1 MTTFNGFLVVK
12 LRAMDSRS
20 ETRQYFLQ
28 QRDNTE
34 TPVIKK
40 NMYWDSMLEQFE
52 SKKVTIE
59 GRLRPDDGIEYV
71 TITLRTIGTVPL
83 RAPTGNPITISPG
96 SLNSDVVLLQNRL
109 KELGYDL
116 AADGFFGDKT
126 VEFVKKFQEAHHL
139 NADGVVNPET
149 WEALMAA

>member
-1 MTTFNGFLVVK
+1 MFNGFLVVK
-12 LRAMDSRS
+12 LSEMDSRS

-28 QRDNTE
+28 QRDNIE
-34 TPVIKK
+34 IPVKKK
-40 NMYWDSMLEQFE
+40 NMYRDRMLEQFE
-52 SKKVTIE
+52 SQKVTIE
-59 GRLRPDDGIEYV
+59 GRDGPEGIEYD
-71 TITLRTIGTVPL
+71 TITLRTIGTVPPV
-83 RAPTGNPITISPG
+83 APTGNPITISPG

>member
-1 MTTFNGFLVVK
+1 MTMFNGFLVVK
-12 LRAMDSRS
+12 LSAMDSRS

-34 TPVIKK
+34 IPIIKN
-40 NMYWDSMLEQFE
+40 NMYRDRMLEQFE

-59 GRLRPDDGIEYV
+59 GRPVPGGIEYD
-71 TITLRTIGTVPL
+71 TITLRTIGTVPPV
-83 RAPTGNPITISPG
+83 APTGNSITISHG
-96 SLNSDVVLLQNRL
+96 SLGSDVLLLQNRL

-116 AADGFFGDKT
+116 AADGYFGDKT
-126 VEFVKKFQEAHHL
+126 VDVVKKFQAAHHF
-139 NADGVVNPET
+139 NVDGIINPET